1 MTQKP
6 LGIVWF
12 KRDLRLGDH
21 APLVAAEKS
30 GLDMSYIFIIE
41 PTEWTAPENALRHWQ
56 FQWASIEQIN
66 QQLAPYSRKIE
77 VYYGEALEIFQA
89 LAQKH
94 PFQALWSYQ
103 ESGPPRTFQRD
114 LQLKQF
120 FRSKSITWIE
130 FQRDGIIRGLK
141 NRKNWD
147 KAWYG
152 YVNAPPHDFLLDT
165 AQNFVPLNLGFPLP
179 TTTLKELKN
188 YPKTFQKA
196 GPLYAVKYLQDFLAN
211 RIDGYQN
218 GISKPAMSRKTCSRL
233 SPFIA
238 WGNLS
243 IRQVVQVTAAEM
255 KNKTYK
261 KNHQSFLTR
270 LHWHCHFIQKFETD
284 CTYATHCINKAYEHI
299 SYPSNPAF
307 IEAWKQGKTGIPLID
322 ANMRCVQST
331 GWINFRMRAMV
342 VSFFCHHLLQ
352 NWKDGVEHLA
362 NMFLDFEPGIHY
374 PQFQM
379 QAGTTGVNT
388 IRVYNPIHNSY
399 KHDPN
404 GEFIRTWIPEI
415 AALPNEFIHEPWK
428 LSQEQAK
435 TYGIKLGET
444 YPNPI
449 INPHQ
454 SLREERK
461 FLWDLK
467 KSPLGKK
474 EGQKI
479 IEKLVRPSVASKNKE
494 KQQTQS
500 KRKQQIDPK
509 QGQLPLL

>member
-30 GLDMSYIFIIE
+30 GLDLSYIFIIE
-41 PTEWTAPENALRHWQ
+41 PSEWTAPENALRHWQ

-77 VYYGEALEIFQA
+77 VFYGEALEIFEA

-114 LQLKQF
+114 LQVKRFLA
-120 FRSKSITWIE
+120 SKNICWTE

-147 KAWYG
+147 KAWYA
-152 YVNAPPHDFLLDT
+152 YVNAPQNEFLLDT
-165 AQNFVPLNLGFPLP
+165 ANEFKILDIGFKLP
-179 TTTLKELKN
+179 EALQRALES
-188 YPKTFQKA
+188 YPKLYQKA
-196 GPLYAVKYLQDFLAN
+196 GPLYAEKYLKDFLKN
-211 RIDGYQN
+211 RINGYQN
-218 GISKPAMSRKTCSRL
+218 GISKPALSRKTCSRL

-243 IRQVVQVTAAEM
+243 IRQVVQETAADM
-255 KNKTYK
+255 QNKAYK
-261 KNHQSFLTR
+261 KNHQGFLTR

-299 SYPSNPAF
+299 SYPTNPTF
-307 IEAWKQGKTGIPLID
+307 IEAWKQGKTGIPLVD
-322 ANMRCVQST
+322 ANMRCVENT

-399 KHDPN
+399 KHDAN

-428 LSQEQAK
+428 INPELAQS
-435 TYGIKLGET
+435 YGVELGVT
-444 YPNPI
+444 YPLPI
-449 INPHQ
+449 IDPHQ

-494 KQQTQS
+494 KQQTQT